1 MKTPREILFDRHRYV
16 EPKLDRIW
24 TRIAARPAV
33 APYQQPI
40 EMESPVGLD
49 RRASRVVFVF
59 WRELIWPC
67 RRVWAGLACVWA
79 FIIVLNVANREA
91 GPQPTGRTT
100 PPSREEMQALAEQR
114 RMLAQ
119 LIDTPRESDKRDTR
133 SPGPRSERALRTS
146 AA

>member
-1 MKTPREILFDRHRYV
+1 MKKPREVLFEKHRSI
-16 EPKLDRIW
+16 EPKLESLWRSKLAPSV
-24 TRIAARPAV
+24 AAV
-33 APYQQPI
+33 C
-40 EMESPVGLD
+40 D
-49 RRASRVVFVF
+49 RRGSREVGAHRVPLQLL

-119 LIDTPRESDKRDTR
+119 LMETPQEVDKRDVKWT
-133 SPGPRSERALRTS
+133 GPRSERTLKVS
-146 AA
+146 IG